1 MPNEPAFEPLLTIKE
16 TAQRIKTC
24 TRTVHR
30 MIADVD
36 DPLPVIRI
44 GRLLRVR
51 QCDLDRYIAAH
62 RHD

>member
-36 DPLPVIRI
+36 DPLPVK
-44 GRLLRVR
+44 RLYRR
-51 QCDLDRYIAAH
+51 FDS
-62 RHD
+62 